1 MKRGFS
7 KKKLSPVFERG
18 LIIIEETRASSKN
31 LEREDRKFVRVIFR
45 ILFELIFLI
54 GKNLICKSYTEKCVI
69 NADISTIIIY
79 SKLRPRFHLIILL
92 F

>member
-31 LEREDRKFVRVIFR
+31 LERER
-45 ILFELIFLI
+45 
-54 GKNLICKSYTEKCVI
+54 G
-69 NADISTIIIY
+69 
-79 SKLRPRFHLIILL
+79 
-92 F
+92 